1 MWLFSL
7 FRDENIHVCIL
18 HHMMHLFLVKT
29 IKYTRSINKLQK
41 KLFQLTKTIL
51 GAALLILTITLGIN
65 FLTLDNDHAD
75 ASSKDSIV
83 ETLNKPVH
91 SMNYKIGDEEDI
103 ENTVQAFETTYARE
117 SNYVKKEIDT
127 IKAAERKE
135 KEAAEKKAKAEKQAE
150 ETAANRTQESQN
162 ADQSTSQST
171 HTSSSSQGTAS
182 TTNTAQTQEASQ
194 PKAEQPKIQSAS
206 AQNPEPN
213 TTTVQASEPKAA
225 PAPSIG
231 ANKIGINGVY
241 RNYSNY
247 GNSTTERYQAGIDQG
262 LIVAGITNFN
272 GNDGQTTYFGGHNPG
287 IMNFMANNIYNGAIV
302 TVTDGSGQVFQYKM
316 IDKVDVDEYGQGVLQ
331 TIGTSAINAYAYG
344 TGSESILIH
353 FCNTSNNL
361 MSFWYGVQI

>member
-29 IKYTRSINKLQK
+29 IKNTRSINKLQK

-117 SNYVKKEIDT
+117 SNYVRKEIDT
-127 IKAAERKE
+127 RIAAERKE
-135 KEAAEKKAKAEKQAE
+135 KEEAEKKAKEEKQAV
-150 ETAANRTQESQN
+150 ETGLNQTQVAQITH
-162 ADQSTSQST
+162 QPTSQPT
-171 HTSSSSQGTAS
+171 QTSSSKQRASNTAS
-182 TTNTAQTQEASQ
+182 TTSNTQPQ
-194 PKAEQPKIQSAS
+194 PKVEQPKLQPAP
-206 AQNPEPN
+206 AQKP
-213 TTTVQASEPKAA
+213 APKAA
-225 PAPSIG
+225 PEPAPSSSIG

-247 GNSTTERYQAGIDQG
+247 GRSTTEQYQAGIDQG

>member
-29 IKYTRSINKLQK
+29 IKNTRSINKLQK
-41 KLFQLTKTIL
+41 KLFQLTKMIL

-135 KEAAEKKAKAEKQAE
+135 KEAAEKKAKEEKQAV
-150 ETAANRTQESQN
+150 ETGLNQTQVAQITH
-162 ADQSTSQST
+162 QPTSQST
-171 HTSSSSQGTAS
+171 QTSSSKQRASNTAS
-182 TTNTAQTQEASQ
+182 KTSNTQPQ
-194 PKAEQPKIQSAS
+194 PKVEQPKSQPAP
-206 AQNPEPN
+206 AQKP
-213 TTTVQASEPKAA
+213 APKAA
-225 PAPSIG
+225 PELAPSPSIG

-247 GNSTTERYQAGIDQG
+247 GRSTTEQYQAGIDQG